1 MNEKK
6 KQKLY
11 YSIKEVAKMFNVAE
25 SLLRFWEK
33 EFDIISP
40 KKTEKGIRQYKAS
53 DIEDIRLVHHLVKER
68 KLTLAGAKLKLK
80 NDKESS
86 VRTAEMARRLK
97 SIRSELVSLQKAFDG
112 V

>member
-1 MNEKK
+1 MEEKK
-6 KQKLY
+6 IQKLY

-53 DIEDIRLVHHLVKER
+53 DIEDIRLVYHLVKER
-68 KLTLAGAKLKLK
+68 KLTLAGAKQKLK
-80 NDKESS
+80 NDKDSTA
-86 VRTAEMARRLK
+86 RTAEMARRLK
-97 SIRSELVSLQKAFDG
+97 AIRSELVSMQKAFEE